1 MSETNDQIPIG
12 GSRESD
18 VQRARTATG
27 EALAALLHRDA
38 PDVLHELLNNPALT
52 DRDVCMLLRRR
63 TLPTEIVEQIA
74 ARKSWLKTYAVKKAL
89 VGHPHTPR
97 LVSRRLLRELYLMD
111 LVEIA
116 LQPGVPAEAQH
127 SAEEQLAARLPQ
139 LPLGQKITLA
149 RRGPARVAGV
159 LLGEGHSQ
167 TVPLALDNPR
177 LTAAQILKTLAREG
191 LSPAVVLA
199 ISQHR
204 KWSRDYNVRLALVR
218 NPGSTLSSV
227 LAFLPELTVADLRE
241 LSAPGIVPER
251 LRKYL
256 EAEVRRRLQAA
267 EDFRGPEELID
278 DVQFSKDA

>member
-1 MSETNDQIPIG
+1 MTETNDQIWSG
-12 GSRESD
+12 GSQESD
-18 VQRARTATG
+18 VHRARTAAG
-27 EALAALLHRDA
+27 EELAALLHLDA
-38 PDVLHELLNNPALT
+38 PDVLHALLNNPAVT
-52 DRDVCMLLRRR
+52 AADVCVLLRRR
-63 TLPTEIVEQIA
+63 TLPTEIIEQIA
-74 ARKSWLKTYAVKKAL
+74 ARKSWLKMYAVKKAL
-89 VGHPHTPR
+89 VSHPHTPR
-97 LVSRRLLRELYLMD
+97 VVSLRLVRELYLMD

-127 SAEEQLAARLPQ
+127 NAEEQLAARLPQ

-159 LLGEGHSQ
+159 LLGEGHPQ

-177 LTAAQILKTLAREG
+177 MTAAQILKTLAREA
-191 LSPAVVLA
+191 LPPAVVLA

-256 EAEVRRRLQAA
+256 QAEVHRRLKAA
-267 EDFRGPEELID
+267 EAFPGPDELID
-278 DVQFSKDA
+278 DAGTSNSS